1 MKSALASAKD
11 AAAGMTLVSYG
22 ENFSPA
28 RAKGYSFGMLAAF
41 PAVDDLEKLEG
52 GQLETIK
59 EKVRPILESVI
70 VLDFVASEPPPSA
83 ANL

>member
-1 MKSALASAKD
+1 MASAKD
-11 AAAGMTLVSYG
+11 AAECATQVSYG

-41 PAVDDLEKLEG
+41 PGVEDLEKLEG
-52 GQLETIK
+52 GQLDAIK

-70 VLDFVASEPPPSA
+70 VLDFVVSEPPPSS